1 MRTSRK
7 VYTVVNI
14 ASVIFAGITCGAD
27 ASPVQPPSC
36 RFASKYTASSI
47 LSNPDA
53 FEQDVLYWEGMF
65 HQNNVSYNVLNGM
78 TFDGTLIDPVT
89 GIHNV
94 DGLHTFSAASKES
107 LHMMTLAHVIQGTPG
122 AVRWI
127 LAAQGGGA
135 DVEAARKIA
144 ISILEQKW
152 STYSTFNQTYP
163 GFGGFL
169 PWYV

>member
-1 MRTSRK
+1 MRTSRI
-7 VYTVVNI
+7 VVNI
-14 ASVIFAGITCGAD
+14 ASLIFAGIIQGAD
-27 ASPVQPPSC
+27 ASLVQPSSC
-36 RFASKYTASSI
+36 RFASNYTTSSI
-47 LSNPDA
+47 LANPDA

-65 HQNNVSYNVLNGM
+65 HQNNVSYNALNGM

-89 GIHNV
+89 GIHNI

-144 ISILEQKW
+144 ISILQKKW
-152 STYSTFNQTYP
+152 NTYSTFNQTYP